1 MKAYSSD
8 KIRNIALIG
17 HSQEGKT
24 SVAEAML
31 YNAKTV
37 DRLGKVAAGNSSLD
51 FDPEEIARKISI
63 SLGVSYAIVGDTK
76 INLLDCP
83 GAFDFEGEV
92 ISALTAVENAVVVT
106 SGNGTLSVGT
116 EKALETLSERKIP
129 AILFISGLDKE
140 NSSFKNTIAAIT
152 EVCKKV
158 DVLYLP
164 IMDGYKMIGYVD
176 IPEHKAYDLSGKEI
190 AIPAAL
196 ADDVAEYNNAIKEK
210 IAETSEELLEK
221 YFGGEDFTEEET
233 QQGILTAIMN
243 GDMVIAMGGSGV
255 ANFGVDILTQAIIK
269 YGVAPS
275 HVTKTYIK
283 EDGSSVELQADASA
297 PFAGQIIKTVTNQF
311 GKMSIMKIFSG
322 TLTNGDTVYN
332 PNSQK
337 TERISAIYALK
348 GKLNDTFDT
357 NAFAGDIVAISK
369 LQNTATGDTLESTE
383 LKGAFE
389 NITFPVPVISFAVS
403 AAKEG
408 DEEKVI
414 QGLIKMQDEDATFK
428 VVKNLETGETLV
440 SGLGEIQ
447 LDVISKRVKSKFGA
461 EPKLSKPRIAYRETI
476 RKMAE
481 GEGTHKKQTGG
492 AGQFGKCKIRFEP
505 GAEDGVFE
513 FVDAV
518 VGGVI
523 PGQFIPAVEKGLRE
537 ARLEGVLAG
546 FPVYNLKCTV
556 FDGKYHPV
564 DSKEVAFISAAKLAY
579 AEALPKASPCFLEP
593 ICEVVVT
600 VPDYYLGDIMGDMNK
615 RRGRILGTD
624 SKNGKQV
631 ITIEVPEGEMYRYA
645 TDLRAMTQGRGRFTM
660 QFLRYEETPANIAQE
675 IIKEYKTDKKA

>member
-31 YNAKTV
+31 FNAKTI
-37 DRLGKVAAGNSSLD
+37 DRLGKVAQGNSSMD

-63 SLGVSYAIVGDTK
+63 SMGVSYCLVGDVK

-106 SGNGTLSVGT
+106 SGNGSLSVGT
-116 EKALETLSERKIP
+116 EKALDTLAEQKIP
-129 AILFISGLDKE
+129 AFLFISGLDKE

-152 EVCKKV
+152 EVYKKV
-158 DVLYLP
+158 DVIYLP

-176 IPEHKAYDLSGKEI
+176 VPAHKAYDMNGKEI
-190 AIPAAL
+190 AIPASL
-196 ADDVAEYNNAIKEK
+196 TDEVAEYNYAIKEK
-210 IAETSEELLEK
+210 IAETSEELMEK
-221 YFGGEDFTEEET
+221 FFAEEEFT
-233 QQGILTAIMN
+233 DEEIQQGILSAIQS
-243 GDMVIAMGGSGV
+243 GDMIIAMGGSGV
-255 ANFGVDILTQAIIK
+255 ANFGVDILTKAIVK
-269 YGVAPS
+269 YGATPS
-275 HVTKTYIK
+275 HVEKKYVK
-283 EDGSSVELQADASA
+283 EDGDVITLKSDENAF
-297 PFAGQIIKTVTNQF
+297 FAGQVVKTVTNQF
-311 GKMSIMKIFSG
+311 GKSSIVKIFSG
-322 TLTNGDTVYN
+322 TLNNGDTVYN
-332 PNSQK
+332 PNTQK

-348 GKLNDTFDT
+348 GKLNDQFDT
-357 NAFAGDIVAISK
+357 KACAGDIVALSK
-369 LQNTATGDTLESTE
+369 LQNTSTGDTLEAMDA
-383 LKGAFE
+383 KGHFE
-389 NITFPVPVISFAVS
+389 EISFPVPVISFAVS

-428 VVKNLETGETLV
+428 VSKNLETGETLV
-440 SGLGEIQ
+440 CGLGEIQ

-461 EPKLSKPRIAYRETI
+461 EPKLNKPRIAYRETI

-492 AGQFGKCKIRFEP
+492 AGQFGKCKVRFEP

-564 DSKEVAFISAAKLAY
+564 DSKEVAFISAAKLAFN
-579 AEALPKASPCFLEP
+579 EAIPKASPCFLEP
-593 ICEVVVT
+593 ICEVIVT
-600 VPDYYLGDIMGDMNK
+600 VPDSYLGDIMGDMNK

-645 TDLRAMTQGRGRFTM
+645 TDLRAMTQGRGRFSM
-660 QFLRYEETPANIAQE
+660 KFLRYEEAPANVAQD
-675 IIKEYKTDKKA
+675 IIKEYKKAN